1 MPNKHQYG
9 QLLKRANALADA
21 WKLYFEGDDMQCRYD
36 LVGPNTRLH
45 LQGSIKKTDAEKMAK
60 KLVS

>member
-21 WKLYFEGDDMQCRYD
+21 WKLWLEGDAIMSANDEVM
-36 LVGPNTRLH
+36 
-45 LQGSIKKTDAEKMAK
+45 GSKWKEGTYKCEAAVEQAK
-60 KLVS
+60 KLMS